1 MGGTFVFIGALLTD
15 QQDLVEEVAD
25 YLKDIFSGADE
36 PPVLPSQG
44 DSQGISTQG
53 CQHQHQHRDPPGAG
67 GQGDHGYNTDPHPKL
82 QSSKEDKSVRDDP
95 NGFLNKDFSV
105 EEVKE
110 MIRALGSG
118 KAAGWD
124 EVPNEALKEGPTV
137 LVRVLVRLYN
147 TVKNSGVVPESWK
160 RGRLVMVHKKG

>member
-1 MGGTFVFIGALLTD
+1 MTD

-25 YLKDIFSGADE
+25 YLKDIFSGSDE

-44 DSQGISTQG
+44 DSQGSSTQG
-53 CQHQHQHRDPPGAG
+53 YQHHYPGTG

-82 QSSKEDKSVRDDP
+82 QSSKENKSVRDDP

-137 LVRVLVRLYN
+137 LVRVLGRLYN